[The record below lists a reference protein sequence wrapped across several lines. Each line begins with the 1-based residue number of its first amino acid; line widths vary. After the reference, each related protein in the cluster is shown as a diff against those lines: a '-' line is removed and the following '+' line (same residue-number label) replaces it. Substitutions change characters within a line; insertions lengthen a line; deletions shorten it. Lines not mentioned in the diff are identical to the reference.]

1 MARLT
6 AKNPLKA
13 SLIRGLHG
21 IERQLNMDREDI
33 MLILLEL
40 DTEEK
45 IARFMEWCLEKMDG
59 EKILVKPNEIVRAA
73 CEISDSL
80 DEETNLISEG

>member
-6 AKNPLKA
+6 AKNPYKA
-13 SLIRGLHG
+13 ALMRSLHG
-21 IERQLNMDREDI
+21 VEKQLNMDIEDI
-33 MLILLEL
+33 MLILLEM

-45 IARFMEWCLEKMDG
+45 IIRFAKWMKNNMDG
-59 EKILVKPNEIVRAA
+59 EKILAMPNEIVRAA